1 MKPKAILISTDFRAQ
16 IEVLKDKEAGELF
29 KALFRYADEGT
40 PLETGNR
47 VLFAAFE
54 GLRMQIDNDAE
65 RHAEIARKRSEAGK
79 RHKGNQYTR
88 GRGTNGTNGTSV
100 PSVPNT
106 KKSAK
111 NRKAKSVDKEAVT
124 GKMEQMEQ
132 MEQMFQCSNSDKKS
146 KKNAKK
152 VTLQSVE
159 NKAVITKMEQ
169 MEQMFQCSTPNNN
182 NNIYNIYNTSSSS
195 PLTAPAHAC
204 EDALD
209 IEAAAMLSSPVWLDN
224 MMAKYNLTR
233 EQIAAKVEAFKLDCR
248 CRGVTGHDTQKD
260 AFQHFNNWLIKTLN
274 QKKDETTTGTTGLA
288 RDDARRSEREQRLH
302 EYAAVAAK
310 FRAESEADLASRG
323 GA

>member
-16 IEVLKDKEAGELF
+16 IEVLKDKEAGELI
-29 KALFRYADEGT
+29 KALFRYAVDGT
-40 PLETGNR
+40 PLETSNR

-79 RHKGNQYTR
+79 RHKGNQYTLV
-88 GRGTNGTNGTSV
+88 RGTNGTNGTNV
-100 PSVPNT
+100 PSVPNG

-111 NRKAKSVDKEAVT
+111 KRKSKSVDNKAVT
-124 GKMEQMEQ
+124 GEMEQMEQ
-132 MEQMFQCSNSDKKS
+132 MEQVFQVFQTNKKT
-146 KKNAKK
+146 KKTAKK
-152 VTLQSVE
+152 ATLQSVE

-169 MEQMFQCSTPNNN
+169 MEQVFQCSTPDNN
-182 NNIYNIYNTSSSS
+182 NNIYNTSSSSS

-209 IEAAAMLSSPVWLDN
+209 REAAAMLSSPVWLDN

-274 QKKDETTTGTTGLA
+274 QQVQDETTTGNTGRAL
-288 RDDARRSEREQRLH
+288 DDARRSEREQRLH

>member
-16 IEVLKDKEAGELF
+16 IEVLKDKEAGELI
-29 KALFRYADEGT
+29 KALLRYAVDGV

-47 VLFAAFE
+47 VLLAAFE

-88 GRGTNGTNGTSV
+88 GRGTNGTNV
-100 PSVPNT
+100 PSVPNA
-106 KKSAK
+106 KKSTK
-111 NRKAKSVDKEAVT
+111 NQKSKSVDNKAIT
-124 GKMEQMEQ
+124 GEMGQMEQ
-132 MEQMFQCSNSDKKS
+132 VFQVFQTNKKT
-146 KKNAKK
+146 KKTAKK
-152 VTLQSVE
+152 ATLQSVD

-169 MEQMFQCSTPNNN
+169 MEQVFQCSTPDN

-209 IEAAAMLSSPVWLDN
+209 REAAAMLSSPVWLDN

-233 EQIAAKVEAFKLDCR
+233 EQIIENVEAFKLDCR

-274 QKKDETTTGTTGLA
+274 VNQDETTTGNTG
-288 RDDARRSEREQRLH
+288 RTHDDARRSEREQRLH

-310 FRAESEADLASRG
+310 FRAESEADLAIRG